1 MSVCFPPVA
10 GVSDKAC
17 SRQAIIRGRCC
28 VLNTNGNKAHL
39 RENKKHLET
48 QDEFKVRFQRGKGDL
63 PKADY
68 GTRIQEPKF
77 LRYQPD

>member
-1 MSVCFPPVA
+1 MA
-10 GVSDKAC
+10 TRHTYEK
-17 SRQAIIRGRCC
+17 
-28 VLNTNGNKAHL
+28 T
-39 RENKKHLET
+39 KKHLET

-63 PKADY
+63 PKAGY